1 MQKRRE
7 LRNDNRI
14 SPVPL
19 INLIRT
25 CLNDDNLTQN
35 AQVGDVVHV
44 LDGWIGVGALLFS
57 QHFLNHRD
65 NNVRAVINAI
75 LQSRMD
81 HFVGS
86 LWLVFALR

>member
-7 LRNDNRI
+7 MRNNNGN

-44 LDGWIGVGALLFS
+44 LDGWVGVGALLLS
-57 QHFLNHRD
+57 QNFLNHRD
-65 NNVRAVINAI
+65 DKLRAVLNAI
-75 LQSRMD
+75 LQGRMD

-86 LWLVFALR
+86 LWLVSALR